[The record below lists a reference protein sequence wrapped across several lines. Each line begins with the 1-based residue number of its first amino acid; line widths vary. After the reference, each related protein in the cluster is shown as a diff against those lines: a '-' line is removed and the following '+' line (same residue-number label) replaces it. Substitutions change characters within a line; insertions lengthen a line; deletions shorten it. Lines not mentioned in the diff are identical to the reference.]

1 MKKILYSALLL
12 LSACF
17 IQSNLNAQILHTES
31 FDATQFL
38 PTGWATVG
46 TAPDW
51 ARSTTFTAPLTG
63 GPHSGAGMARMRN
76 PSNSTAA
83 LNEAIST
90 PVFDLTGRGTNIVP
104 VSFWIYRDSLV
115 PANIDSLGV
124 FVNTTASLTG
134 ATKIGTVARNR
145 NVNVPDTKATNGWYQ
160 YTFNIPAAFAGASN
174 YVIFQGTVYGPTATA
189 RRIYL
194 DDVAWSEFPPVCAGA
209 PTGGTI
215 SSTSTLFCG
224 GSGSATLT
232 LNGAS
237 TGTGI
242 SYQWYTSATANGP
255 FVAIGSNSTTALTGT
270 LNANQYYYNMV
281 TCAGSGQSSSSD
293 TLMITVNPNPA
304 PVVTISMANDT
315 ICRFDTLNLTASGA
329 STYQWST
336 PANPNLS
343 TSATATDVP
352 LNTTTYTVV
361 GTDALGCPSQP
372 TTQTI
377 VVGRR
382 PTINAFNNSNA
393 TVCSGGSSTLTV
405 NATSGVGGGG
415 GGGVTL
421 AYQWNPNVGTTNTVT
436 VSPTVTTLYTVT
448 VVGQFGCS
456 TTDTTTVNVNPNAI
470 SPIISVTPDSVNFCQ
485 GTTGNTVDLTASSN
499 VTGATY
505 SWSASAGPPITAT
518 TGTYTANV
526 GNNTITYTVTGTD
539 PANGCYSSASAT
551 IYVRPV
557 PNVNL
562 VSQNTTVCLNGSAV
576 LFTQLTNTQGTPA
589 NTYTYD
595 WTPAATNTQMITY
608 APTATGYVYV
618 NVTSPYGCTNND
630 SLLVTVDNTLTSPS
644 LTLAAS
650 TNLMCSDNMSPVL
663 LTATTDAVGASYAW
677 TPNFINQNIDTITV
691 NPQNSTNYSVS
702 VTDQNGC
709 TTAASTSVIISP
721 APVAGFTSANLPTLE
736 VGFTNTSTNATTYA
750 WDFGD
755 GFTSNQANPIHGYFT
770 SGSFTVTL
778 IATNADG
785 CDDTTSMTI
794 QAQTTGLDELT
805 SAFVLYP
812 NPTNGLLNIQ
822 NVNHT
827 NGTIQLFSTTG
838 TLVLQTS
845 LTSSNTQLDVT
856 NLNRG
861 VYFLQ
866 ITNEFGQSS
875 THRVVKQ

>member
-1 MKKILYSALLL
+1 
-12 LSACF
+12 
-17 IQSNLNAQILHTES
+17 
-31 FDATQFL
+31 
-38 PTGWATVG
+38 
-46 TAPDW
+46 
-51 ARSTTFTAPLTG
+51 
-63 GPHSGAGMARMRN
+63 
-76 PSNSTAA
+76 
-83 LNEAIST
+83 
-90 PVFDLTGRGTNIVP
+90 
-104 VSFWIYRDSLV
+104 
-115 PANIDSLGV
+115 
-124 FVNTTASLTG
+124 
-134 ATKIGTVARNR
+134 
-145 NVNVPDTKATNGWYQ
+145 
-160 YTFNIPAAFAGASN
+160 
-174 YVIFQGTVYGPTATA
+174 
-189 RRIYL
+189 
-194 DDVAWSEFPPVCAGA
+194 
-209 PTGGTI
+209 
-215 SSTSTLFCG
+215 LFCG

-691 NPQNSTNYSVS
+691 NPQNSTNYSVT

-709 TTAASTSVIISP
+709 ITAASTAVIISP

-812 NPTNGLLNIQ
+812 NPTNGVLNIQ